1 MNWYLEVLKKY
12 AVFGGR
18 ARRKEYWYFFLFHA
32 LIGIVLAIVDGVT
45 GTLVP
50 GAGIGLL
57 GGLYSLAVFIP
68 GCAVTVRRLHDT
80 GKSGWWLL
88 IFLVPLVGVIVFL
101 VFMVKDSQPGENQYG
116 PNPKVAEAEPP
127 NKALQLTPHRSAQ
140 SVRGTVWRRAP
151 GTPALP
157 VSALL
162 RSMSRGNEMAPAGVW
177 RMMGAEFPNEIV
189 PVLRRK
195 R

>member
-1 MNWYLEVLKKY
+1 MRCL
-12 AVFGGR
+12 GG
-18 ARRKEYWYFFLFHA
+18 ARRKEYWYFVLFNA

-68 GCAVTVRRLHDT
+68 GFAVTVRRLHDT

-101 VFMVKDSQPGENQYG
+101 VFMVKDSQPGENRYG
-116 PNPKVAEAEPP
+116 PNPKVAEA
-127 NKALQLTPHRSAQ
+127 
-140 SVRGTVWRRAP
+140 
-151 GTPALP
+151 
-157 VSALL
+157 
-162 RSMSRGNEMAPAGVW
+162 
-177 RMMGAEFPNEIV
+177 
-189 PVLRRK
+189 
-195 R
+195 

>member
-18 ARRKEYWYFFLFHA
+18 ARRKEYWYFFLFNA
-32 LIGIVLAIVDGVT
+32 LIGIVLAIVYGVT

-68 GCAVTVRRLHDT
+68 GFAVTVRRLHDT

-116 PNPKVAEAEPP
+116 PNPKVAEA
-127 NKALQLTPHRSAQ
+127 
-140 SVRGTVWRRAP
+140 
-151 GTPALP
+151 
-157 VSALL
+157 
-162 RSMSRGNEMAPAGVW
+162 
-177 RMMGAEFPNEIV
+177 
-189 PVLRRK
+189 
-195 R
+195 